1 MDDDGDVDEVG
12 ESAVAACTAVAIV
25 YGKKEKGG

>member
-25 YGKKEKGG
+25 YGMKEKGG